1 METLDKIV
9 PRALLV
15 VSAGLLCW
23 GLLGLLEYAFPALG
37 LGLQNSGFPAGL
49 QFLHFF
55 AIALTGTIFVLGYL
69 DPFPFHPPAFCRD
82 AARKQG
88 IGSQPG
94 YPVRR
99 ETGGCGLRRGHSPR

>member
-55 AIALTGTIFVLGYL
+55 AIALTGTIFCPWLPSPMASYTPCNDHDV
-69 DPFPFHPPAFCRD
+69 CRS
-82 AARKQG
+82 G
-88 IGSQPG
+88 N
-94 YPVRR
+94 
-99 ETGGCGLRRGHSPR
+99 TLLRRDN

>member
-1 METLDKIV
+1 METLDKIL

-37 LGLQNSGFPAGL
+37 LGLQNNGFPDGL

-55 AIALTGTIFVLGYL
+55 AIALT
-69 DPFPFHPPAFCRD
+69 
-82 AARKQG
+82 
-88 IGSQPG
+88 
-94 YPVRR
+94 VRR
-99 ETGGCGLRRGHSPR
+99 ETGGCGLRRSHSPR